1 MSMGAGTG
9 TLRVHIDGI
18 GLYGP
23 GLNGWAQASDVL
35 RGQAA
40 YQVAD
45 LVLPAPDALPPAER
59 RRAGLP
65 LKLAMAAGFD
75 AVRGAGAD
83 AAALATVFSS
93 GESDG
98 DNCHHL
104 LESLAARERTVSPTR
119 FHNSVHNM
127 AAGYWGIATGCMAA
141 STSLCAYDAS
151 FAAGLLEAATQ
162 IATTGRPCLLVVF
175 DTVYPVPLHALRPVP
190 CPFGLGLVLNPT
202 RAAATK
208 ASIALAPT
216 DAPPTRMADPKL
228 EEFRQQVPTAR
239 SLPLLERIARGEAG
253 EVVIDYLDDMQLQVN
268 LL

>member
-1 MSMGAGTG
+1 MSTAM
-9 TLRVHIDGI
+9 LRIHIDGI

-23 GLNGWAQASDVL
+23 GLNGWAQASEVL
-35 RGQAA
+35 RGQATYREA
-40 YQVAD
+40 G

-59 RRAGLP
+59 RRVSLP

-75 AVRGAGAD
+75 AVRNAGAD
-83 AAALATVFSS
+83 AGTLATVFSS

-104 LESLAARERTVSPTR
+104 LESLAAPQRAMSPTR

-127 AAGYWGIATGCMAA
+127 AAGYWGIATGSMAA

-162 IATTGRPCLLVVF
+162 VVTTERPRLLVVF
-175 DTVYPVPLHALRPVP
+175 DTVYPPPLHAVRPLP
-190 CPFGLGLVLNPT
+190 CSFGLGLMLSPV
-202 RAAATK
+202 RSKATQ
-208 ASIALAPT
+208 ASITVTLA
-216 DAPPTRMADPKL
+216 DAVPTRMVEAEL
-228 EEFRQQVPTAR
+228 ERLRRQVPTAR

-253 EVVIDYLDDMQLQVN
+253 EVVIDYLEDLQLRVN
-268 LL
+268 LP